1 MAAPYKINLILFV
14 IFMVCFATV
23 LTTGINKDLFISIN
37 SFAAHTYP
45 FIWANLTFMGD
56 TLAASAIMIL
66 FIRKR
71 PDLVW
76 SGLIAAILGTL
87 IVNILKQYFNAP
99 RPPAIID
106 KNIINIIG
114 PVLIGRSFPSG
125 HTVTIFTLAGILMFF
140 FRSFFIRIVL
150 ILIALLTGIS
160 RIAVGVHWPA
170 DVLAGAAIG
179 CLCAMIG
186 VYSVTRLRWNR
197 IKPLQIVIGFAL
209 ILSNFYLLVFYDC
222 KYEQAIYFQYL
233 FAFVTLVAGIREFYL
248 LCRNHKSRY

>member
-1 MAAPYKINLILFV
+1 MATPYKINLTLFI
-14 IFMVCFATV
+14 IFMACFILV
-23 LTTGINKDLFISIN
+23 LNAGINKDLFITIN
-37 SFAAHTYP
+37 SFAAHICP

-56 TLAASAIMIL
+56 TMAACAILIL

-76 SGLIAAILGTL
+76 SGIIAAIIGTL
-87 IVNILKQYFNAP
+87 IVNMLKIYFNAP

-114 PVLIGRSFPSG
+114 PALIGRSFPSG

-140 FRSFFIRIVL
+140 FRSLFVKLGL

-179 CLCAMIG
+179 CLCATIG
-186 VYSVTRLRWNR
+186 VYSVTKLGWNR
-197 IKPLQIVIGFAL
+197 NRPLQIITGSVL
-209 ILSNFYLLVFYDC
+209 VLSNFYLLVFYDC
-222 KYEQAIYFQYL
+222 KYEQAIYLQYSL
-233 FAFVTLVAGIREFYL
+233 AFITLVAGIREYYL
-248 LCRNHKSRY
+248 LIRNHRNLY